1 MVRFSPLVRKS
12 TRPSRVAKIVSS
24 RPRPTPVPA
33 RKRVPRCR
41 TRIIP
46 ALTSWPSN
54 SLTPSRLDCESRPFF
69 EEPSP
74 FLCAI
79 FFVLCFQRG
88 FERGERSLPLRVL
101 LLVRLRGLELGGV
114 PALRAFRDLRDG
126 HVGVSLGQPRR
137 SFRRRLDLL
146 G

>member
-1 MVRFSPLVRKS
+1 MVRFSPLVRNS
-12 TRPSRVAKIVSS
+12 TRPSRLAKIVSS
-24 RPRPTPVPA
+24 RPMPAPVPG

-79 FFVLCFQRG
+79 FFVLCIQRG
-88 FERGERSLPLRVL
+88 LERRQRALPLRVL
-101 LLVRLRGLELGGV
+101 LLVCLRRRERGGV
-114 PALRAFRDLRDG
+114 PALRGLGDLRDR
-126 HVGVSLGQPRR
+126 HVGVPVRQTGGR
-137 SFRRRLDLL
+137 SFRL
-146 G
+146 GR